1 MKEHVSIICTWLLI
15 FSFVFFIILVRK
27 KPMVKR
33 MFGKPF
39 FQIRP
44 CDSLLMK
51 IIKGF
56 VWFCV
61 LGHIVCGIY
70 ALFRVWQKN

>member
-39 FQIRP
+39 F
-44 CDSLLMK
+44 K
-51 IIKGF
+51 F
-56 VWFCV
+56 VPATRC
-61 LGHIVCGIY
+61 
-70 ALFRVWQKN
+70 